1 MRAFALLLSLAMIAV
16 QGGAVATVPE
26 PADEAGVALASV
38 PGGAQ
43 ARHSAPGPLPALN
56 PWRYFAANSL
66 RPERG
71 VVDNMPQ
78 IATKLQGGRTPGSW
92 ALLLAGLA
100 GALAIGRR
108 RLSSIADPGI
118 ARRRRW
124 RA

>member
-26 PADEAGVALASV
+26 PADEAGVALAGV
-38 PGGAQ
+38 PGGAE
-43 ARHSAPGPLPALN
+43 ARHSVPLPALN

-66 RPERG
+66 RPERA
-71 VVDNMPQ
+71 VVDNPPQ
-78 IATKLQGGRTPGSW
+78 IATTLGGGRTPGSW